1 MEGKFLM
8 KRTYTPPTVPLED
21 AEQRIIF
28 QWAAMETAA
37 RPELGLLY
45 AIPNGGKRAIKTAI
59 ALKAQGVKSGVPDM
73 CLPVARGGYH
83 GLYIELKRQKGGVV
97 SETQK
102 SWITA
107 LAEQGYKA
115 VVCRGADEAIGTIK
129 EYLWEHTS
137 TKT

>member
-1 MEGKFLM
+1 MR
-8 KRTYTPPTVPLED
+8 RTYTPPTVPLED
-21 AEQRIIF
+21 AEQRVIF

-37 RPELGLLY
+37 CPELGLLY

-83 GLYIELKRQKGGVV
+83 GLYIELKRQRGGTV

-107 LAEQGYKA
+107 LAKQG
-115 VVCRGADEAIGTIK
+115 
-129 EYLWEHTS
+129 
-137 TKT
+137 

>member
-1 MEGKFLM
+1 M
-8 KRTYTPPTVPLED
+8 KRTYTPLTVPLED

-37 RPELGLLY
+37 HPELGLLY

-73 CLPVARGGYH
+73 CLLVARGGYH
-83 GLYIELKRQKGGVV
+83 GLYIELKRQKGSTV

-102 SWITA
+102 SWLTA

-115 VVCRGADEAIGTIK
+115 VVCKGAEEAIGTIK
-129 EYLWEHTS
+129 EYLQWEHTS
-137 TKT
+137 TRT

>member
-1 MEGKFLM
+1 M

-21 AEQRIIF
+21 AEQRVIF

-37 RPELGLLY
+37 CPELGLLY
-45 AIPNGGKRAIKTAI
+45 AIPNGGKRAIKTAV
-59 ALKAQGVKSGVPDM
+59 ALKKQGVKRGVPDM

-83 GLYIELKRQKGGVV
+83 GLYIELKRPKGGVV

-107 LAEQGYKA
+107 LNTQGYKA
-115 VVCRGADEAIGTIK
+115 IICHGAAEAIEQIRGDCC
-129 EYLWEHTS
+129 HTS

>member
-1 MEGKFLM
+1 M

-21 AEQRIIF
+21 AEQRVIF

-45 AIPNGGKRAIKTAI
+45 AIPNGGKRAIKTAV
-59 ALKAQGVKSGVPDM
+59 ALKKQGVKRGVPDM

-102 SWITA
+102 IWITA
-107 LAEQGYKA
+107 LAKQGYKA
-115 VVCRGADEAIGTIK
+115 VVCKGAEEAIGTIK
-129 EYLWEHTS
+129 EYLKWT
-137 TKT
+137 

>member
-1 MEGKFLM
+1 MR
-8 KRTYTPPTVPLED
+8 RTYTPPTVPLED
-21 AEQRIIF
+21 AEQRVIF

-37 RPELGLLY
+37 CPELGLLY

-73 CLPVARGGYH
+73 CLPVSRGGYH

-115 VVCRGADEAIGTIK
+115 VVCRGADEAIEQIRG
-129 EYLWEHTS
+129 YLCHTS

>member
-1 MEGKFLM
+1 M
-8 KRTYTPPTVPLED
+8 KHTYTPPTVPLED

-37 RPELGLLY
+37 HPELGLLY

-73 CLPVARGGYH
+73 CLPVSRGGYH
-83 GLYIELKRQKGGVV
+83 GLYIELKRQKGGTV

-107 LAEQGYKA
+107 LAGQGYKA
-115 VVCRGADEAIGTIK
+115 VVCRGAEDAIGTIK
-129 EYLWEHTS
+129 NYLGGR
-137 TKT
+137 KA

>member
-1 MEGKFLM
+1 M

-21 AEQRIIF
+21 AEQRVIF
-28 QWAAMETAA
+28 QWAAMETTA

-45 AIPNGGKRAIKTAI
+45 AIPNGGKRAIKTAV
-59 ALKAQGVKSGVPDM
+59 ALKKQGVKRGVPDM

-83 GLYIELKRQKGGVV
+83 GLYIELKRQKGGTV

-107 LAEQGYKA
+107 LAKQGYKA
-115 VVCRGADEAIGTIK
+115 VVCKGADEAIGTIK

>member
-1 MEGKFLM
+1 M

-28 QWAAMETAA
+28 RWAAMETAA
-37 RPELGLLY
+37 HPELGLLY

-115 VVCRGADEAIGTIK
+115 VVCRGADEAIRTIK

>member
-1 MEGKFLM
+1 M
-8 KRTYTPPTVPLED
+8 RRRYTQPTVPLED
-21 AEQRIIF
+21 AEQRVSL
-28 QWAAMETAA
+28 QGAARGTAA

-73 CLPVARGGYH
+73 CLPVARGEYH
-83 GLYIELKRQKGGVV
+83 GLYIELKRQKGGTV
-97 SETQK
+97 SEAQK

-115 VVCRGADEAIGTIK
+115 VVCKGAEEAIGTIK
-129 EYLWEHTS
+129 EYLQWEHTS
-137 TKT
+137 TRT

>member
-1 MEGKFLM
+1 M
-8 KRTYTPPTVPLED
+8 KHTYTPPTVPLED

-45 AIPNGGKRAIKTAI
+45 AIPNGGKRAIKTAVE
-59 ALKAQGVKSGVPDM
+59 LKKQGVKRGVPDM
-73 CLPVARGGYH
+73 CLPVPRGVFN
-83 GLYIELKRQKGGVV
+83 GLYIELKRVKGGTV
-97 SETQK
+97 SDEQRE
-102 SWITA
+102 WIAA

-115 VVCRGADEAIGTIK
+115 VVCRGAEEAIGTIK

-137 TKT
+137 TRT

>member
-1 MEGKFLM
+1 M

-28 QWAAMETAA
+28 QWAAMESAA

-45 AIPNGGKRAIKTAI
+45 AIPNGGKRAVTDRNR
-59 ALKAQGVKSGVPDM
+59 VKGAGREDAGVPDM

-83 GLYIELKRQKGGVV
+83 GLYIELKRQKGGTV
-97 SETQK
+97 SDDQK
-102 SWITA
+102 EWIIA

-115 VVCRGADEAIGTIK
+115 VVCRGAEEAIGTIK

-137 TKT
+137 TRT

>member
-1 MEGKFLM
+1 M

-21 AEQRIIF
+21 AEQRVIF
-28 QWAAMETAA
+28 QWAVMETAA

-59 ALKAQGVKSGVPDM
+59 ALKAQGVKAGVPDM
-73 CLPVARGGYH
+73 CLPVAREGYH
-83 GLYIELKRQKGGVV
+83 GLYIELKRQKGGTV

-107 LAEQGYKA
+107 LAGQGYKA
-115 VVCRGADEAIGTIK
+115 VVCRGAEDAIGTIK
-129 EYLWEHTS
+129 NYLGER
-137 TKT
+137 KA

>member
-1 MEGKFLM
+1 MR
-8 KRTYTPPTVPLED
+8 RTYAPPTVPLED
-21 AEQRIIF
+21 AEQRVIF

-37 RPELGLLY
+37 CPELGLLY

-73 CLPVARGGYH
+73 CLPVARNGYH
-83 GLYIELKRQKGGVV
+83 GLYIELKRQKGGTV

-107 LAEQGYKA
+107 LAGQGYKA
-115 VVCRGADEAIGTIK
+115 VVCKGAEEAIGTIK
-129 EYLWEHTS
+129 NYLGER
-137 TKT
+137 KA

>member
-1 MEGKFLM
+1 MR
-8 KRTYTPPTVPLED
+8 RTYTPLTVPLED

-37 RPELGLLY
+37 HPELGLLY

-73 CLPVARGGYH
+73 CLPVSRGGYH

-102 SWITA
+102 SWLTA

-115 VVCRGADEAIGTIK
+115 VVCKGAEEAIRTIK
-129 EYLWEHTS
+129 EYLWERTS
-137 TKT
+137 TRT

>member
-1 MEGKFLM
+1 M
-8 KRTYTPPTVPLED
+8 KRTYTPLTVPLED
-21 AEQRIIF
+21 TEQRIIF

-102 SWITA
+102 SWRTA
-107 LAEQGYKA
+107 LAKQGYKA
-115 VVCRGADEAIGTIK
+115 VVCKGADEAIGTIK
-129 EYLWEHTS
+129 EYLKWTED
-137 TKT
+137 